1 MVLCDDTLTE
11 LRKIINGDD
20 VPCAIYRKG
29 QDLVKFFNKLGS
41 NEIYGSGFP
50 SRWKYTDEK
59 LRQINGTPEIDKCIK
74 MAFAPVSF
82 RGRINELDALITYF
96 NKTLQFDKWQVVRE
110 EDVIRLKKI
119 DKVIIEEVDNS
130 NNGDVLITE
139 DDFLKLSFN
148 VDISKIGLEPF
159 LSKNMSMRL
168 REAEFCALGD
178 APLSAVVMIGS
189 ILEGILLGLAVM
201 YPKDFNCSKSAPK
214 NNEGKVKMFP
224 DWSLKDLIDVATE
237 VGCLKLDVK
246 KFSHFVR
253 DFRNYI
259 HPNQQI
265 ICNFSPDKNTALIC
279 LQVLKA
285 AICQISNFRKKHCL

>member
-1 MVLCDDTLTE
+1 
-11 LRKIINGDD
+11 
-20 VPCAIYRKG
+20 
-29 QDLVKFFNKLGS
+29 
-41 NEIYGSGFP
+41 
-50 SRWKYTDEK
+50 
-59 LRQINGTPEIDKCIK
+59 

-96 NKTLQFDKWQVVRE
+96 NETLQFDKWQVVRE
-110 EDVIRLKKI
+110 EDVIRLKKN

-130 NNGDVLITE
+130 SNGDVLITE

-159 LSKNMSMRL
+159 LSQNISMRL

-285 AICQISNFRKKHCL
+285 AICQISIFRKKHCL